1 MKEKIYVALDIGE
14 TTIKALAMNYYNSK
28 LTVIAST
35 KVKTSG
41 ITNGDISNVNDL
53 SISIKEALSN
63 LANQD
68 DTIPLDKILLVLPSS
83 KIKVYRKKAS
93 LEIAARDHIITT
105 KDLRELRISFAKSD
119 ISNDEIIVNL
129 TPICYRIDGGEP
141 LYKDI
146 SGMSATRVELEAN
159 VITLPSFVA
168 RSYVDIIQNMGYE
181 ILDAVVSPLALSS
194 ILVTNDATTNGN
206 VIVDFGGKNT
216 LLSYFQSGTLVGT
229 SLIKFGSNLITSEI
243 SKVFDLNYDT
253 CDKLKKEFGNANAQ
267 MSEQIIVYSDEA
279 RGLYISEQSLTDV
292 VTKRLEEFY
301 VELIKQSSTLT
312 KNIMYP
318 MTLIGGGSHLNS
330 LDEQMSNRL
339 NRKVKTYMSSFVG
352 ARSNDY
358 LPCIGIIH
366 YYINTHR

>member
-93 LEIAARDHIITT
+93 LDITARDHIITT
-105 KDLRELRISFAKSD
+105 KDLRELRMSFAKSD
-119 ISNDEIIVNL
+119 ISSDELIVNL
-129 TPICYRIDGGEP
+129 TPICYRVDGGDP
-141 LYKDI
+141 LHKDI

-181 ILDAVVSPLALSS
+181 IIDAIVSPLALSS

-206 VIVDFGGKNT
+206 VMW
-216 LLSYFQSGTLVGT
+216 
-229 SLIKFGSNLITSEI
+229 I
-243 SKVFDLNYDT
+243 S
-253 CDKLKKEFGNANAQ
+253 
-267 MSEQIIVYSDEA
+267 
-279 RGLYISEQSLTDV
+279 
-292 VTKRLEEFY
+292 
-301 VELIKQSSTLT
+301 
-312 KNIMYP
+312 
-318 MTLIGGGSHLNS
+318 
-330 LDEQMSNRL
+330 
-339 NRKVKTYMSSFVG
+339 
-352 ARSNDY
+352 
-358 LPCIGIIH
+358 
-366 YYINTHR
+366 